1 VATSA
6 QKTADHAIR
15 ELMEVKHNEEVRT
28 TRVHQLFADQQ
39 EALLREMDVRIQRAI
54 APMASLQHT
63 SEVDRIEWRNIT
75 ARYIYLIN
83 STSSSIYSVISE
95 RTIVIVQ
102 YLYLYLWLQTDLIQ
116 TRIADC
122 RCI

>member
-1 VATSA
+1 MATSA